1 MQTNGEFM
9 ADKLMDLANMVAS
22 ALVFGQLINN
32 EIVWWVVAIG
42 VSFFCL
48 CIVIS
53 SLLRKEK
60 GRDKNG

>member
-1 MQTNGEFM
+1 MKPNSPLLIF
-9 ADKLMDLANMVAS
+9 NHIMVAS

-60 GRDKNG
+60 RQDKNG